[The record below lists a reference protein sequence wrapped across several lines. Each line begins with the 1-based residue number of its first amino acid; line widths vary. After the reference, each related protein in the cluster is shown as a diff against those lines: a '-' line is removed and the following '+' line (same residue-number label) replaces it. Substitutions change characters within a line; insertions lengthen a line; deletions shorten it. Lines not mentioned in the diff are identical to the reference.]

1 MDGWIY
7 LFIHNLNR
15 IDINNDIELLNL
27 KPKDETRVR
36 SANIRGNEY
45 KIMIIKIN

>member
-1 MDGWIY
+1 MVTKMLYADSY
-7 LFIHNLNR
+7 AH
-15 IDINNDIELLNL
+15 DIELLNL